1 MRHYL
6 KSLILTVASLYIA
19 YKLVPTIIL
28 GYDPK
33 NLLLIISSFWL
44 ISHLIQPIFSL
55 ILLPINLL
63 TMGFV
68 SLILNIALV
77 FALLNFLPGLVI
89 SAYFFPG
96 ANIQGIIFP
105 SINFN
110 TLTTMIL
117 VATIITFSQKIL
129 HLIFE

>member
-105 SINFN
+105 SISFN
-110 TLTTMIL
+110 SLTTMIL
-117 VATIITFSQKIL
+117 VATIITFSQKDRK
-129 HLIFE
+129 